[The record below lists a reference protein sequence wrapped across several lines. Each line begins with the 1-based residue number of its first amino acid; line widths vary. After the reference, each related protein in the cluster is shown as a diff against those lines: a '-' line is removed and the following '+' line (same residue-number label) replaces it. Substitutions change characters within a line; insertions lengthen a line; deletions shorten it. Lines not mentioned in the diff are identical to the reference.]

1 MKKNY
6 YDVLG
11 VNKNA
16 SQEDIKKAYRNLSK
30 KYHPDKTGGDDT
42 KFKEIN
48 EAYDTLG
55 DETKRKQYDNPQSH
69 FGFGDWPGGF
79 GGGFGNGFGNFS
91 TGTYSNGKWAWSSH
105 NVKPMP
111 QNIEVSIEVSLTEAY
126 YGCNKNIRIGSKN
139 FNIDI
144 PKGVTT
150 GKSIVYSGQGGK
162 GYDPFTGQEK
172 YGDLYVKVIVK
183 STDKMY
189 LNNDGTLEMVV
200 AIDWIDAILGCDMD
214 LDVFDKTVKIRVPKY
229 TQNGGYVLSSG
240 NGFPK
245 YKSNDYTNLKVN
257 FIVKMPKSLEQSQ
270 IDMLEAIRKEIK

>member
-6 YDVLG
+6 YDILG

-16 SQEDIKKAYRNLSK
+16 SQDDIKKAYRNLSK
-30 KYHPDKTGGDDT
+30 KYHPDRNGGDDS

-55 DETKRKQYDNPQSH
+55 DEEKRKVYDNPNP
-69 FGFGDWPGGF
+69 FGGF
-79 GGGFGNGFGNFS
+79 HRFGENRGGFSWNWNN
-91 TGTYSNGKWAWSSH
+91 TR
-105 NVKPMP
+105 PMP
-111 QNIEVSIEVSLTEAY
+111 QNYEVVVEISMTEAY
-126 YGCNKNIRIGSKN
+126 YGCNRNVRIGTKT
-139 FNIDI
+139 FNVDI

-150 GKSIVYSGQGGK
+150 GKVIVYSGQGGR
-162 GYDPFTGQEK
+162 GYDPLTGQEK
-172 YGDLYVKVIVK
+172 CGDLYVKISVR

-189 LNNDGTLEMVV
+189 LNADGTLEMMI

-229 TQNGGYVLSSG
+229 TQNGGYVLSAG

-245 YKSNDYTNLKVN
+245 YKSTGYTNLKVN
-257 FIVKMPKSLEQSQ
+257 FIVKMPKTLTQSQ
-270 IDMLEAIRKEIK
+270 IEKLESIRQEIK

>member
-11 VNKNA
+11 VDRNS

-30 KYHPDKTGGDDT
+30 KYHPDKNGGDDS

-55 DETKRKQYDNPQSH
+55 DETKRRQYDNPN
-69 FGFGDWPGGF
+69 PF
-79 GGGFGNGFGNFS
+79 GGGFGGFS
-91 TGTYSNGKWAWSSH
+91 WSW
-105 NVKPMP
+105 NAANTRPMP
-111 QNIEVSIEVSLTEAY
+111 QNIEVHIEISMTEAY
-126 YGCNKNIRIGSKN
+126 YGCNKNVRIGMKN
-139 FNIDI
+139 FNLDI

-150 GKSIVYSGQGGK
+150 GKVIVYAGQGSK
-162 GYDPFTGQEK
+162 GYDPLTGQEK
-172 YGDLYVKVIVK
+172 YGDLYVKVSVR

-189 LNNDGTLEMVV
+189 LNNDGSLEMMV

-214 LDVFDKTVKIRVPKY
+214 LDIFDRTINIRVPKY
-229 TQNGGYVLSSG
+229 TQNGGYIISAG
-240 NGFPK
+240 KGFPK

-257 FIVKMPKSLEQSQ
+257 FIVKMPKSLTESQ
-270 IDMLEAIRKEIK
+270 LEKLESIKQEIK

>member
-30 KYHPDKTGGDDT
+30 KYHPDRNGGDET

-55 DETKRKQYDNPQSH
+55 DETKRKQYDNPNPFSGFH
-69 FGFGDWPGGF
+69 DFGTNK
-79 GGGFGNGFGNFS
+79 NGFTWTWN
-91 TGTYSNGKWAWSSH
+91 TH
-105 NVKPMP
+105 NTRPMP
-111 QNIEVSIEVSLTEAY
+111 QNIEVYIEISLTEAY
-126 YGCNKNIRIGSKN
+126 YGCNRNVRVGSKN

-150 GKSIVYSGQGGK
+150 GKVIVYAGQGGK
-162 GYDPFTGQEK
+162 GYDPLTGQEK
-172 YGDLYVKVIVK
+172 CGDLYVKVNVRP
-183 STDKMY
+183 TDKMY
-189 LNNDGTLEMVV
+189 LNTDGTLEMMV
-200 AIDWIDAILGCDMD
+200 AIDWIDAILGCDME
-214 LDVFDKTVKIRVPKY
+214 LDVFDKTVNIRVPKY
-229 TQNGGYVLSSG
+229 TQNGGYVLSAG
-240 NGFPK
+240 KGFPR

-257 FIVKMPKSLEQSQ
+257 FIVKMPRTLTQSQ
-270 IDMLEAIRKEIK
+270 INKLESIREEIKK